1 MQDQCIFCKIVDR
14 QIPAKVEYEDE
25 HVLVFHDI
33 NPKAPVHLLI
43 IPKIHIPTM
52 MDVEEN
58 QLHLIAHM
66 HKIAQNMFHKME
78 LAGMRLLNN
87 CKEKGG
93 QEVFHLHYHILGWR
107 EQDE

>member
-1 MQDQCIFCKIVDR
+1 MEAQCIFCKILNR
-14 QIPAKVEYEDE
+14 EIPAKVEYEDE

-33 NPKAPVHLLI
+33 HPKAPVHLLI

-52 MDVEEN
+52 MDVTEE

-66 HKIAQNMFHKME
+66 HKIAQKMFHQMG
-78 LAGMRLLNN
+78 LAGMRLVNN
-87 CKEKGG
+87 CMAKGG